1 MHQLRFPHSRR
12 VRPDRFGLMDNRFGS
27 LGPTCYPITRKV
39 GRCTRAGLQVMD
51 AFNGAGLLRARRSV
65 TKQRASEVRVPPP
78 LPSPLFLVSF
88 SLLRFDPSPSHF
100 LDTSLFSSSMYLFS
114 GKLEP

>member
-51 AFNGAGLLRARRSV
+51 AFNGAGLLRYRIRNIIRNKNGFGTLPVITSLYL
-65 TKQRASEVRVPPP
+65 PP
-78 LPSPLFLVSF
+78 LFPLK
-88 SLLRFDPSPSHF
+88 REG
-100 LDTSLFSSSMYLFS
+100 S
-114 GKLEP
+114 GGQ